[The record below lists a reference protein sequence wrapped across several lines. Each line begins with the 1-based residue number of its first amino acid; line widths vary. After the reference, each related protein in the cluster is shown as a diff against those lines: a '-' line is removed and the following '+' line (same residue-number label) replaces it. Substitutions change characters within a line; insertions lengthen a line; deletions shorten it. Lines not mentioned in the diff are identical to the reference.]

1 VFDVEKGWLGTSEIN
16 AVTYDS
22 DKVTL
27 EQLELWLKKSGTYIR
42 TVPVPRKKARSEAT
56 GQK

>member
-1 VFDVEKGWLGTSEIN
+1 VLDVKKGWLGTSEIN

-42 TVPVPRKKARSEAT
+42 TVPRKKVRSEAT